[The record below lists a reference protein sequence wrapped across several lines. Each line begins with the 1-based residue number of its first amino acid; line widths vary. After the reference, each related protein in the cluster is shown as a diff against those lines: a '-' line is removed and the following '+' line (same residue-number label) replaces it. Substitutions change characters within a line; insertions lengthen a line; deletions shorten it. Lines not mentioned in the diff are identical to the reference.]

1 VVESAGIDRVARA
14 ELGVIRDGL
23 IFFGYSGSEA

>member
-1 VVESAGIDRVARA
+1 VVESADIDRVARA
-14 ELGVIRDGL
+14 ELGVIGGGL